1 MTTHSLFS
9 LMPQKQSWHGPI
21 QKLLRFWSQLEK
33 RTHQT
38 MELLKAAAEQRCGF
52 DVADTVSDSKPSKAV
67 RKARERRKKALAT
80 VEDLLARSNT
90 SEEKD
95 VLHSIFEPLCEL
107 LEQRSVMREQ
117 WSKREHD
124 HAFRELG
131 PECRPLNVPLRFNA
145 DDSTKQ
151 ADECGSSPMK
161 GSPAELKQIIED
173 LRDYGKAFQSKK
185 LQDLPSTATTN
196 MNSSSN
202 ATEETEHLKSLEWSG
217 WSQNDFGL
225 ELQEPWAAAVIEGRK
240 LIETRSYNLP
250 PSLVG
255 KRVVIIQSPAGKPG
269 VSGMGN
275 IIDLSRQN
283 STGARVI
290 GWCIFDSVK
299 KYTTKEDFEADEKDH
314 LVTPDSGYGWKKGE
328 TKLLYGWVVGQHG
341 TFKMEET
348 QFLSATR
355 RMRSLF
361 QLRLK
366 DSSTVGKANQAS
378 TVGKA
383 NQAKKKK
390 SNVNSDSNQKK
401 KRRKR
406 F

>member
-1 MTTHSLFS
+1 VWLTTHSFF
-9 LMPQKQSWHGPI
+9 PCIAKQAWKGPI
-21 QKLLRFWSQLEK
+21 QKLLRFWSQLEG

-38 MELLKAAAEQRCGF
+38 IELLKAAAEQRCGF
-52 DVADTVSDSKPSKAV
+52 DVTDTVSDSKPSKAV
-67 RKARERRKKALAT
+67 RKARERRKKALT
-80 VEDLLARSNT
+80 TLEDLLARSNT

-95 VLHSIFEPLCEL
+95 VLHSFFEPLCEL

-131 PECRPLNVPLRFNA
+131 LECRPMTVPLRFNE
-145 DDSTKQ
+145 DNSTKQ
-151 ADECGSSPMK
+151 ADECGLSPMK

-185 LQDLPSTATTN
+185 LHDLPSTATTN
-196 MNSSSN
+196 VNSSK
-202 ATEETEHLKSLEWSG
+202 ATEQMEHLKSLEWPG
-217 WSQNDFGL
+217 WSKNDFGL
-225 ELQEPWAAAVIEGRK
+225 ELQEPWAVAVIEGRK
-240 LIETRSYNLP
+240 PIETRSYNLP
-250 PSLVG
+250 PSLLG

-275 IIDLSRQN
+275 FIDLSRPN

-290 GWCIFDSVK
+290 GWSIFDSVK

-314 LVTPDSGYGWKKGE
+314 LVTPDSGYGWKKGK
-328 TKLLYGWVVGQHG
+328 TKLLYGWVVGQYG
-341 TFKMEET
+341 SFKMEGT

-361 QLRLK
+361 QLRVK
-366 DSSTVGKANQAS
+366 DSP

-390 SNVNSDSNQKK
+390 SDVNSDSNQKK